1 MGGTRLKKFIS
12 TFLTLLILL
21 ISNLLLSKYFN
32 LSFLE
37 LSFITGLISSILV
50 GFFSSEGGPLTEAVN
65 ARFKHLME
73 KESRTN
79 THFSRFYINVPFIA
93 CVCYTVVSG
102 IVSIISY
109 WEYF

>member
-1 MGGTRLKKFIS
+1 MRKFICA
-12 TFLTLLILL
+12 FLTLFILI

-37 LSFITGLISSILV
+37 LSFMTGLMFSILI

-65 ARFKHLME
+65 ARFKHIMD
-73 KESRTN
+73 KESRTD
-79 THFSRFYINVPFIA
+79 THFARFYMNVPFMV
-93 CVCYTVVSG
+93 CVCYTVIFG
-102 IVSIISY
+102 IASIIAY